1 MAGKLE
7 NKVAL
12 ITGGN
17 SGIGRATAKLFAQEG
32 AISVIAARDS
42 DKGEETAQQIE
53 AAGGSALFLP
63 LDVREPASCQQIV
76 KTVIERFR
84 RIDIL
89 FNNAGVVPF
98 GTVPETSLETWRDV
112 WETNVSG
119 VFYMSRAV
127 LPHMIYQRSGVI
139 VNNGSDVSIVGAQQ
153 TAAYSATKGAVALL
167 TKSMALDHARQGIR
181 VNAVCPG
188 DTYVERWDSRKI
200 PGQSLAEFLK
210 DAGEP
215 FPMGR
220 VGRPEEIAHVVLF
233 LASDD
238 SSYMTGQLLVV
249 DGGHTAGGTSERYDG
264 GPGRLIEHPSR

>member
-1 MAGKLE
+1 MARKLE

-17 SGIGRATAKLFAQEG
+17 SGIGRATATLFAREG
-32 AISVIAARDS
+32 AVSVIAARNHE
-42 DKGEETAQQIE
+42 KGDETAHYIEET
-53 AAGGSALFLP
+53 GGTALFLP
-63 LDVREPASCQQIV
+63 LDVREPANCQQVV
-76 KTVIERFR
+76 KTVIERFG

-89 FNNAGVVPF
+89 FNNAGIVPF
-98 GTVPETSLETWRDV
+98 GTVPETSLEIWREV

-139 VNNGSDVSIVGAQQ
+139 INNGSDVSVVGAQR
-153 TAAYSATKGAVALL
+153 TAAYSATKGAVAQL

-188 DTYVERWDSRKI
+188 DTYVERWDRRKS
-200 PGQSLAEFLK
+200 PNESKDEFLK
-210 DAGEP
+210 HAGDP

-220 VGRPEEIAHVVLF
+220 VGKPEEIAKVVLF

-238 SSYMTGQLLVV
+238 ASYMTGQLVVV
-249 DGGHTAGGTSERYDG
+249 DGGHTAGGTSERYDSS
-264 GPGRLIEHPSR
+264 PGRIIETPST